1 MEDLTGIVFCSFFSS
16 ETCGDLPRPA
26 GDMFLQVE
34 GEPSPSLALPQ
45 RVVIMITVMK
55 MMVQWVTDGMGLCY
69 WGEGFPCYLF
79 FIYPCP
85 FNC

>member
-1 MEDLTGIVFCSFFSS
+1 MEDLTGIVLCSFFSS
-16 ETCGDLPRPA
+16 ETCGDLPRLA
-26 GDMFLQVE
+26 GDMFLEVE
-34 GEPSPSLALPQ
+34 GEASPCLGLPQ
-45 RVVIMITVMK
+45 WVKIMIMVMK
-55 MMVQWVTDGMGLCY
+55 MMVQWVTEGMGLCY